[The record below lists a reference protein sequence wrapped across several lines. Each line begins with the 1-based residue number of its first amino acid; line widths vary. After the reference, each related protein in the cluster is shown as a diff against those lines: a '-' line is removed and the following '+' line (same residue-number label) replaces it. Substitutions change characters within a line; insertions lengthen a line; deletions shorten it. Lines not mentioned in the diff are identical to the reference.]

1 MSAKRNKRGGAP
13 QDGRDL
19 AQNRR
24 ARFEYDI
31 VERFEAG
38 LVLLGS
44 EVKALRES
52 GGTIQ
57 DAYVQVR
64 EGEAWLIG
72 AHIPQYPPAVEPHD
86 PTRTRKLLLHRRE
99 IEHIAQ
105 GLSQKGLSVVPLRL
119 YFKAGRVKMELA
131 LGRGRSLYDNR
142 RAIRDREDRREAER
156 AMKAARR

>member
-1 MSAKRNKRGGAP
+1 MSAAKRKRRGAP

-44 EVKALRES
+44 EVKALRER

-64 EGEAWLIG
+64 RGEAWLVG

-99 IEHIAQ
+99 IEQIDEA
-105 GLSQKGLSVVPLRL
+105 LTRKGLAVVPLRL
-119 YFKAGRVKMELA
+119 YFKDGRAKMEIA
-131 LGRGRSLYDNR
+131 LGRGRTLHDKR
-142 RAIRDREDRREAER
+142 RAIRDREDRREADR